1 MDFPQQLEAC
11 VKQANQAL
19 SRFIAPLPFQNT
31 PVVET
36 MQYGALLGGKRLR
49 PFLVYAT
56 GHMFGVSTNTLDAPA
71 AAVECIHA
79 YSLIHDDLPAMD
91 DDDLRRGLPTCHVKF
106 GEANA
111 ILAGDAL
118 QTLAFSILSDAD
130 MPEVSDRDRISMI
143 SELASASGIAGM
155 CGGQALDLDAE
166 GKHVPLDA
174 LERIHRHKTGALI
187 RAAVRLG
194 ALSAGDKGV
203 VLCQYSTS
211 TQRASALPS
220 RFRMTSWM
228 WWEILQRWENAR
240 VPTSNLVKV
249 PTALLGL
256 EQARKKA
263 RDLIDD
269 ARQSL
274 KQLAEQS
281 LDTSALE
288 ALADYI
294 IQRNK

>member
-1 MDFPQQLEAC
+1 
-11 VKQANQAL
+11 
-19 SRFIAPLPFQNT
+19 
-31 PVVET
+31 
-36 MQYGALLGGKRLR
+36 
-49 PFLVYAT
+49 
-56 GHMFGVSTNTLDAPA
+56 MFGVSTNTLDAPA

-194 ALSAGDKGV
+194 ALSAGDKG
-203 VLCQYSTS
+203 
-211 TQRASALPS
+211 RRALPVLDKYAES
-220 RFRMTSWM
+220 IGLAFRVQDDIPM
-228 WWEILQRWENAR
+228 WWEILQRWENAV

-249 PTALLGL
+249 PTLHFWVLSKP
-256 EQARKKA
+256 EESP
-263 RDLIDD
+263 DLIDD

>member
-1 MDFPQQLEAC
+1 
-11 VKQANQAL
+11 
-19 SRFIAPLPFQNT
+19 
-31 PVVET
+31 
-36 MQYGALLGGKRLR
+36 
-49 PFLVYAT
+49 
-56 GHMFGVSTNTLDAPA
+56 
-71 AAVECIHA
+71 
-79 YSLIHDDLPAMD
+79 
-91 DDDLRRGLPTCHVKF
+91 
-106 GEANA
+106 
-111 ILAGDAL
+111 
-118 QTLAFSILSDAD
+118 

-194 ALSAGDKGV
+194 ALSAGDKG
-203 VLCQYSTS
+203 
-211 TQRASALPS
+211 RRALPVLDKYAES
-220 RFRMTSWM
+220 IGLAFRVQDDIPGCGRRYCNVGKTP
-228 WWEILQRWENAR
+228 

-249 PTALLGL
+249 PTLHFWVLSKPG
-256 EQARKKA
+256 RSP
-263 RDLIDD
+263 DLIDD

>member
-1 MDFPQQLEAC
+1 MKNNTAYINKVKAHILSHLNSFQHSATIYEAS
-11 VKQANQAL
+11 KYSIEA
-19 SRFIAPLPFQNT
+19 
-31 PVVET
+31 
-36 MQYGALLGGKRLR
+36 GGKGLR
-49 PFLVYAT
+49 PLLLFTA
-56 GHMFGVSTNTLDAPA
+56 LDALGTDLDQGISA
-71 AAVECIHA
+71 ASAIEMIHT

-194 ALSAGDKGV
+194 ALSAGDKG
-203 VLCQYSTS
+203 
-211 TQRASALPS
+211 RRALPVLDKYAES
-220 RFRMTSWM
+220 IGLAFQVQDD
-228 WWEILQRWENAR
+228 ILDVVGDTATLGKRQGADQQLGKSTY
-240 VPTSNLVKV
+240 P
-249 PTALLGL
+249 ALLGL

>member
-1 MDFPQQLEAC
+1 
-11 VKQANQAL
+11 
-19 SRFIAPLPFQNT
+19 
-31 PVVET
+31 
-36 MQYGALLGGKRLR
+36 
-49 PFLVYAT
+49 
-56 GHMFGVSTNTLDAPA
+56 
-71 AAVECIHA
+71 
-79 YSLIHDDLPAMD
+79 MD

-194 ALSAGDKGV
+194 ALSAGDKDV
-203 VLCQYSTS
+203 VLCRYSTS
-211 TQRASALPS
+211 MQRASALPS

-240 VPTSNLVKV
+240 CRPATW
-249 PTALLGL
+249 
-256 EQARKKA
+256 
-263 RDLIDD
+263 
-269 ARQSL
+269 
-274 KQLAEQS
+274 
-281 LDTSALE
+281 
-288 ALADYI
+288 
-294 IQRNK
+294 